1 MPRREHLVLCGGVD
15 LSRAETA
22 TGVRLNLRGA
32 SANVRL
38 RIADISRRLLTNLPD
53 VLVDLLDVASYVY
66 AADAAVS
73 HGGKSDAQMGAL
85 WRRSFRFVIPVRRP
99 DLWSSNAVLGT
110 LTEALSFLS
119 DDNYEIEYKQ
129 LEKPPAIETY
139 FESPAPEET
148 GFTPDDVILFS
159 GGLDSCA
166 GAVEQL
172 QRNKKIALV
181 SYRSSSKIV
190 ETQKYLVKQLRTRFG
205 ANCVLQCSYLGDP
218 DRQSRKRADTSG
230 SVFSLRSPRCRDG
243 KAIWQRSAL
252 FFLRM
257 AWSV

>member
-1 MPRREHLVLCGGVD
+1 M
-15 LSRAETA
+15 
-22 TGVRLNLRGA
+22 
-32 SANVRL
+32 
-38 RIADISRRLLTNLPD
+38 
-53 VLVDLLDVASYVY
+53 
-66 AADAAVS
+66 
-73 HGGKSDAQMGAL
+73 
-85 WRRSFRFVIPVRRP
+85 
-99 DLWSSNAVLGT
+99 WSSNAVLGT

-205 ANCVLQCSYLGDP
+205 ANCVLHVPIWATLTDNHGKEPTHRVRSSLFAALGAVTARLFGK
-218 DRQSRKRADTSG
+218 DR
-230 SVFSLRSPRCRDG
+230 LC
-243 KAIWQRSAL
+243 
-252 FFLRM
+252 FF
-257 AWSV
+257 